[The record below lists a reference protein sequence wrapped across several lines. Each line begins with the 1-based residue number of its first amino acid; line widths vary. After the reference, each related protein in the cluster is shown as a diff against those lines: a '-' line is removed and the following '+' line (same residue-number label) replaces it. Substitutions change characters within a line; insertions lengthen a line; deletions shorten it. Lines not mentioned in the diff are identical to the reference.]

1 MLYGKRRRKVFFWG
15 KDSMFLHIIE
25 AKHISDYKVEVVFN
39 DGKKGIADLSDA
51 LNGDIFE
58 PLKDKSVFAQLKI
71 DKELETIS
79 WANGA
84 DIAPEYVY
92 FQAFKNHPEF
102 QELFKKWGYVDKLD
116 RTEEATE
123 ALEAKRHLYG

>member
-1 MLYGKRRRKVFFWG
+1 
-15 KDSMFLHIIE
+15 MFLHIIE
-25 AKHISDYKVEVVFN
+25 AKYISDYKIEVAFN

-84 DIAPEYVY
+84 DMAPEYVY

-116 RTEEATE
+116 IRSN
-123 ALEAKRHLYG
+123 RSFRG